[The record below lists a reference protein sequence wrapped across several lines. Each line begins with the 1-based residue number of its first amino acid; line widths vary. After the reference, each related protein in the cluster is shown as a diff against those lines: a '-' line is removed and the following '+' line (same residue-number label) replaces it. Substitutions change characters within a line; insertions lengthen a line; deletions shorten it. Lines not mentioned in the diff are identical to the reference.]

1 MKLSH
6 GKKTDAVIKPEASKA
21 PTATTCKF
29 KSGPRSRNINMEGIS
44 QQVIAF
50 AKALLSALPP
60 ICFVVG
66 TVLII
71 RGLNRF
77 GRANSRGPRR
87 QGRPLL
93 YRHRHLH
100 HERQPGDPAHRQ
112 HPREGRYQ
120 CAGHISYQGLSF
132 IDCLMISVRYGFIQ

>member
-29 KSGPRSRNINMEGIS
+29 KSGPRSRNINMEGVS
-44 QQVIAF
+44 RQLIAF

-71 RGLNRF
+71 RGLIRF
-77 GRANSRGPRR
+77 GQANSRVHGGKGALSYIVIGTFIMNANLVI
-87 QGRPLL
+87 QLIVNTLGKAGINV
-93 YRHRHLH
+93 
-100 HERQPGDPAHRQ
+100 PG
-112 HPREGRYQ
+112 
-120 CAGHISYQGLSF
+120 I
-132 IDCLMISVRYGFIQ
+132 